1 MVMFIPDPAAP
12 SSTGAVS
19 LEALGMSKKFG
30 ALKALDDVT
39 MKVAT
44 GSFHALLGENGAGKS
59 TLVKCIMGYYT
70 ADHGQVMVGNHEQ
83 PISSP
88 RMAHNLGLGMVYQHF
103 TLVPDMTVAEN
114 LVLARTDLPAVIDW
128 KKEQVELDSFF
139 ATMPFRVP
147 LDRKVAALAAGEKQ
161 KTEILKQLY
170 LKRRFLILDEPTSVL
185 TPGEADEVLGLLRD
199 MTRRN
204 ELTVLTI
211 THKFREV
218 FAFADAVT
226 VLRRGKFAGSGKVS
240 GLTADDMAKMM
251 MGEQKMPEP
260 APRSGIP
267 GEETR
272 LAINTLNVSD
282 DAGNLAVKG
291 ISLRVRA
298 GEILGIAGVSGN
310 GQRELVEAIAGQRDI
325 RNGTISLHG
334 QAFDGSRRAMKQHKL
349 SCLPEE
355 PLRNAC
361 VAKMSVADNLAF
373 RRFDEPPFAAG
384 GWWLKPGA
392 FREAALQVIAR
403 YRVKTPGPD
412 AAIGQLSGGNVQR
425 AVLGREIGGDVNV
438 LVAANP
444 CFGLDFAAVADIHG
458 QIMAARNR
466 GAAVLLVSEDL
477 DELFELSDRIAVMF
491 SGRIV
496 YEDAIGN
503 ADLTVIGRHMAGH

>member
-1 MVMFIPDPAAP
+1 MVMFVPDPAAP
-12 SSTGAVS
+12 PSSGAVS
-19 LEALGMSKKFG
+19 LEAIGMGKQFG

-39 MKVAT
+39 LKVEA

-70 ADHGQVMVGNHEQ
+70 PDQGQVMVGNHEQ

-128 KKEQVELDSFF
+128 KKEHVDLESFF

-147 LDRKVAALAAGEKQ
+147 LDRKVSALAAGEKQ

-185 TPGEADEVLGLLRD
+185 TPAEADEVLGLLRD
-199 MTRRN
+199 MTRRG

-226 VLRRGKFAGSGKVS
+226 VLRRGKFAGTGKVAE
-240 GLTADDMAKMM
+240 LTADDMAKMM
-251 MGEQKMPEP
+251 MGDQKLPDP
-260 APRSGIP
+260 APRSGSP

-272 LAINTLNVSD
+272 LAIDTLNVAD
-282 DAGNLAVKG
+282 DAGNPAVKN
-291 ISLRVRA
+291 ISLKVRA

-310 GQRELVEAIAGQRDI
+310 GQRELVEAIAGQREI
-325 RNGTISLHG
+325 RDGTISLHG
-334 QAFDGSRRAMKQHKL
+334 QVFDGSRKAMKQHKL

-361 VAKMSVADNLAF
+361 VAKMSVAENLAF
-373 RRFDEPPFAAG
+373 RRFDEVPFAAG

-392 FREAALQVIAR
+392 FKDAARQIIAR
-403 YRVKTPGPD
+403 YRVKTPGPE

-425 AVLGREIGGDVNV
+425 AVLGREIGGEVNV

-466 GAAVLLVSEDL
+466 GTAVLLVSEDL

>member
-1 MVMFIPDPAAP
+1 MVMFVPDPAAP
-12 SSTGAVS
+12 PGTGAVS
-19 LEALGMSKKFG
+19 LEALGMSKQFG

-39 MKVAT
+39 LKVEA

-59 TLVKCIMGYYT
+59 TLVKCVMGYYT
-70 ADHGQVMVGNHEQ
+70 PDTGQVMIGNHEQ
-83 PISSP
+83 PIDSP
-88 RMAHNLGLGMVYQHF
+88 RMAHTLGLGMVYQQF

-114 LVLARTDLPAVIDW
+114 LTLARTDLPTVIDW
-128 KKEQVELDSFF
+128 KAEHIELESFF

-147 LDRKVAALAAGEKQ
+147 LDRKVAALSAGEKQ

-199 MTRRN
+199 MTRSKQ
-204 ELTVLTI
+204 LTVLTI

-218 FAFADAVT
+218 FAFADSVT

-240 GLTADDMAKMM
+240 DLTADDMAKMM
-251 MGEQKMPEP
+251 MGEQKLPDP
-260 APRSGIP
+260 APRSGEP
-267 GEETR
+267 AETR
-272 LAINTLNVSD
+272 LAINTLNVAD
-282 DAGNLAVKG
+282 DAGQPAVKG

-310 GQRELVEAIAGQRDI
+310 GQRELVEAIAGQRKIADGSI
-325 RNGTISLHG
+325 ALHG
-334 QAFDGSRRAMKQHKL
+334 EIFDCSRAAMKRHKL

-361 VAKMSVADNLAF
+361 VANMSVAENLAF

-392 FREAALQVIAR
+392 FREAAKQVIAR

-425 AVLGREIGGDVNV
+425 AVLGREIGGEVNV

-496 YEDAIGN
+496 YEDAIAA

>member
-1 MVMFIPDPAAP
+1 MVMFVPDPAAP
-12 SSTGAVS
+12 PSSGAVS
-19 LEALGMSKKFG
+19 LEALGMSKQFG

-39 MKVAT
+39 LKVEA

-70 ADHGQVMVGNHEQ
+70 PDHGQVMVGNHEQ
-83 PISSP
+83 PITSP
-88 RMAHNLGLGMVYQHF
+88 RMAHHLGLGMVYQHF

-128 KKEQVELDSFF
+128 KKEQVDLESFF
-139 ATMPFRVP
+139 STMPFRVP
-147 LDRKVAALAAGEKQ
+147 LDRKVSALAAGEKQ
-161 KTEILKQLY
+161 KAEILKQLY

-199 MTRRN
+199 MTRRG

-226 VLRRGKFAGSGKVS
+226 VLRRGAFAGSGRVAD
-240 GLTADDMAKMM
+240 LTADDMAKMM
-251 MGEQKMPEP
+251 MGEQKLPEP
-260 APRSGIP
+260 APRSGDP
-267 GEETR
+267 RDETR
-272 LAINTLNVSD
+272 LALRDLIVAD
-282 DAGNLAVKG
+282 DAGQSAVKG
-291 ISLRVRA
+291 VSLRVRA

-310 GQRELVEAIAGQRDI
+310 GQREMVEAIAGQRDI
-325 RNGTISLHG
+325 RDGAITLHG
-334 QAFDGSRRAMKQHKL
+334 EAFDASRAAMKRHKL

-373 RRFDEPPFAAG
+373 RRFDEAPFAAG

-392 FREAALQVIAR
+392 FRDAARQIIAR
-403 YRVKTPGPD
+403 YRVKTPGPE

>member
-1 MVMFIPDPAAP
+1 MVMFVPDPAAP
-12 SSTGAVS
+12 PSTGAVS
-19 LEALGMSKKFG
+19 LEALGMSKRFG

-39 MKVAT
+39 LKVES

-70 ADHGQVMVGNHEQ
+70 PDAGQVMVGNHEQ
-83 PISSP
+83 PIDSP
-88 RMAHNLGLGMVYQHF
+88 RLAHSLGLGMVYQHF

-114 LVLARTDLPAVIDW
+114 MVLARTDLPAVIDW
-128 KKEQVELDSFF
+128 KKELAELDAFF
-139 ATMPFRVP
+139 AGMPFRVP
-147 LDRKVAALAAGEKQ
+147 LERKVAALSAGEKQ

-185 TPGEADEVLGLLRD
+185 TPGEADEVLGLLRA
-199 MTRRN
+199 MTRAGD
-204 ELTVLTI
+204 LTVLTI

-226 VLRRGKFAGSGKVS
+226 VLRRGAFAGSGKVAD
-240 GLTADDMAKMM
+240 LTADDMARMM
-251 MGEQKMPEP
+251 MGEQKLPDP
-260 APRSGIP
+260 APRQLLDRG
-267 GEETR
+267 ETR
-272 LAINTLNVSD
+272 LALKDLSVRD
-282 DAGNLAVKG
+282 DAGQPAVKSV
-291 ISLRVRA
+291 SLAVRA

-310 GQRELVEAIAGQRDI
+310 GQRELVEAIAGQRDLADGAI
-325 RNGTISLHG
+325 LLHG
-334 QAFDGSRRAMKQHKL
+334 EAFDGSRAAMKRHNI

-361 VAKMSVADNLAF
+361 VAKMSVAENLAF

-392 FREAALQVIAR
+392 FRTAARQIIAR

-425 AVLGREIGGDVNV
+425 AVLGREIGEAVNV

-466 GAAVLLVSEDL
+466 GTAVLLVSEDL
-477 DELFELSDRIAVMF
+477 DELFELSDHIAVMF
-491 SGRIV
+491 NGRIV
-496 YEDAIGN
+496 YQTPIDS
-503 ADLTVIGRHMAGH
+503 ADLTTIGRHMAGH

>member
-1 MVMFIPDPAAP
+1 MVMFVPDPAAP
-12 SSTGAVS
+12 PNTGALS
-19 LEALGMSKKFG
+19 LEALGMSKQFG

-39 MKVAT
+39 MKVAA

-59 TLVKCIMGYYT
+59 TLVKCIMGYYS
-70 ADHGQVMVGNHEQ
+70 ADQGQVMVGNHEQ

-128 KKEQVELDSFF
+128 KKEQIDLESFF

-170 LKRRFLILDEPTSVL
+170 LKRRLLILDEPTSVL
-185 TPGEADEVLGLLRD
+185 TPAEADEVLGLLRD

-226 VLRRGKFAGSGKVS
+226 VLRRGKFAGSGSVS
-240 GLTADDMAKMM
+240 DLSADDMAKMM
-251 MGEQKMPEP
+251 MGEQKLPDP
-260 APRSGIP
+260 APRSGSP
-267 GEETR
+267 PAETR
-272 LAINTLNVSD
+272 LALRDLIVAD
-282 DAGNLAVKG
+282 DAGRPAVKG
-291 ISLRVRA
+291 LSLRVRA

-325 RNGTISLHG
+325 VNGGIVLHG
-334 QAFDGSRRAMKQHKL
+334 EDFDGSRAAMKRHKL

-361 VAKMSVADNLAF
+361 VARMSVAENLAF
-373 RRFDEPPFAAG
+373 RRFDEAPFAAG
-384 GWWLKPGA
+384 GWWLKPAA
-392 FREAALQVIAR
+392 FRAAAAQVIAR

-477 DELFELSDRIAVMF
+477 DELFELSDWIAVMF

>member
-1 MVMFIPDPAAP
+1 MVMFVPDPATPP
-12 SSTGAVS
+12 SFGAVS
-19 LEALGMSKKFG
+19 LEALGMGKQFG

-39 MKVAT
+39 LKVEA

-70 ADHGQVMVGNHEQ
+70 PDQGQVMVGNHEQ

-88 RMAHNLGLGMVYQHF
+88 RMAHTLGLGMVYQHF
-103 TLVPDMTVAEN
+103 TLVPDMTVVEN

-128 KKEQVELDSFF
+128 KKEHVDLEAFF

-161 KTEILKQLY
+161 KAEILKQLY

-199 MTRRN
+199 MTRSQQ
-204 ELTVLTI
+204 LTVLTI

-218 FAFADAVT
+218 FAFADSVT
-226 VLRRGKFAGSGKVS
+226 VLRRGKFAGSGKVAD
-240 GLTADDMAKMM
+240 LNADDMAKMM
-251 MGEQKMPEP
+251 MGEQKLPDP
-260 APRSGIP
+260 APRT
-267 GEETR
+267 GEAGSETR
-272 LAINTLNVSD
+272 LAINTLNVAD
-282 DAGNLAVKG
+282 DAGQPAVKG
-291 ISLRVRA
+291 VSLRVRA

-325 RNGTISLHG
+325 KDGTISLHG
-334 QAFDGSRRAMKQHKL
+334 MAFDRSRKAMKQHKL

-361 VAKMSVADNLAF
+361 VAKMSVAENLAF
-373 RRFDEPPFAAG
+373 RRFDEAPFAAG

-392 FREAALQVIAR
+392 FKEAARQIIAR
-403 YRVKTPGPD
+403 YRIKTPGPD

-425 AVLGREIGGDVNV
+425 AVLGREIGGEVNV

-496 YEDAIGN
+496 YEDASGN
-503 ADLTVIGRHMAGH
+503 ADLTLIGRHMAGH

>member
-1 MVMFIPDPAAP
+1 MVMFVPDPAAP
-12 SSTGAVS
+12 PATGAVS
-19 LEALGMSKKFG
+19 LEALGMGKQFG

-39 MKVAT
+39 LKVEA

-70 ADHGQVMVGNHEQ
+70 PDQGQVMVGNHEQ

-128 KKEQVELDSFF
+128 KAEHAGLEAFF

-147 LDRKVAALAAGEKQ
+147 LDRKVSALAAGEKQ

-185 TPGEADEVLGLLRD
+185 TPAEADEVLGLLRD
-199 MTRRN
+199 MTKAGQ
-204 ELTVLTI
+204 LTVLTI

-218 FAFADAVT
+218 FAFADNVT
-226 VLRRGKFAGSGKVS
+226 VLRRGKFAGSGKVAD
-240 GLTADDMAKMM
+240 LTADDMAKMM
-251 MGEQKMPEP
+251 MGEQKLPDP
-260 APRSGIP
+260 APRTGVP
-267 GEETR
+267 GEATR
-272 LAINTLNVSD
+272 LAIQTLNVSD
-282 DAGNLAVKG
+282 DAGNPAVKG
-291 ISLRVRA
+291 ISLQVRA

-325 RNGTISLHG
+325 KDGAISLHG
-334 QAFDGSRRAMKQHKL
+334 QSFDGSRKAMKQHKL

-361 VAKMSVADNLAF
+361 VAKMSVAENLAF
-373 RRFDEPPFAAG
+373 RRFDEEPFAAG

-392 FREAALQVIAR
+392 FKEAARQIIAR
-403 YRVKTPGPD
+403 YRVKTPGPE

-425 AVLGREIGGDVNV
+425 AVLGREIGGEVNV

>member
-1 MVMFIPDPAAP
+1 MVMFVPDPAAP
-12 SSTGAVS
+12 PTTGAVS
-19 LEALGMSKKFG
+19 LEALGMNKQFG

-39 MKVAT
+39 LKVEA

-70 ADHGQVMVGNHEQ
+70 PDTGQVMVGNHEQ
-83 PISSP
+83 PICSP
-88 RMAHNLGLGMVYQHF
+88 RMAHYLGLGMVYQHF

-114 LVLARTDLPAVIDW
+114 LVLARTDLPGIIDW
-128 KKEQVELDSFF
+128 KAEHIELESFF
-139 ATMPFRVP
+139 SSMPFHVP
-147 LDRKVAALAAGEKQ
+147 LDRKVAALSAGEKQ

-199 MTRRN
+199 MTRSRQ
-204 ELTVLTI
+204 LTVLTI

-218 FAFADAVT
+218 FAFADSVT
-226 VLRRGKFAGSGKVS
+226 VLRRGKWAGSGKVS
-240 GLTADDMAKMM
+240 DLTANDMAKMM
-251 MGEQKMPEP
+251 MGEQKLPDP
-260 APRSGIP
+260 APRSGQP
-267 GEETR
+267 KETR
-272 LAINTLNVSD
+272 LAVNTLNVAD
-282 DAGNLAVKG
+282 DAGQPAVKG

-310 GQRELVEAIAGQRDI
+310 GQRELVEAIAGQRKITDGNI
-325 RNGTISLHG
+325 ALHG
-334 QAFDGSRRAMKQHKL
+334 EAFDCSRAAMKRHKL

-361 VAKMSVADNLAF
+361 VANMSVAENLAF

-384 GWWLKPGA
+384 GWWLKPAA
-392 FREAALQVIAR
+392 FRAAAKQVIAR
-403 YRVKTPGPD
+403 YRVKTPGPE

-425 AVLGREIGGDVNV
+425 AVLGREIGGEVNV